1 MIILNIY
8 ARNFMKYEELR
19 IREIPRSGIVG
30 IIGDN
35 EAGKSTILEAITC
48 SIFGRTVKV
57 AEESIARLIHWQG
70 SEMEL
75 RLGFELDQQ
84 HYRIW
89 RRYDREGGKEAIL
102 YRVVDDREEILKEGL
117 GAVDSHIHSL
127 FPIDFEV
134 YRQSFHLGQKE
145 LANLYEKRVPNS
157 LELMDQ
163 MTGLDKLKS
172 AHRRVND
179 RIPKLMAEIIE
190 LEKQESII
198 QVRVEGLQERLD
210 ERGLIESDL
219 QRQQERYDEVHQQR
233 KTEEMKV
240 SVQERFRQDLQRL
253 TNCFADLRK
262 DYLGFEFK
270 RRLGIAASRF
280 QKLYNGLR
288 VRIEQLQNDETRLR
302 ELCAVKEEQFD
313 VSREIFRELKAIQGH
328 VQERLEQLN
337 ENSRSRFG
345 SENIKSYFS
354 PTTLKD
360 REVLA
365 KHQLLELT
373 QRKTSLA
380 GSFNMGLIL
389 SAVVVISLVLVTM
402 YDSNTDGQLLAR
414 FHALDPMFQIGA
426 TLFIAPLLVLL
437 AWFMIST
444 NRSIKEV
451 KDSLYDLDHY
461 HLKDINHEL
470 KEEEEEAI
478 QLRAFD
484 LNSISGFEA
493 LSALR
498 STFRYEPLRRRVVA
512 LVESFKDRKDLFQV
526 GLEQFKIFQEDI
538 QEDVAKLKK
547 ALIELDHHS
556 HVSKQYA
563 ALSAEI
569 DSWSFVEKTNETLIS
584 EDFSSMVF
592 AASTAVA
599 RLRELLKGDFS
610 HDQVNFERSLTEYNE
625 LRDKLAHDYDDSS
638 LLPDIWDHKRLKWEW
653 HVDSMIDVELDVFLD
668 KISWLENQSEYL
680 MNLRTSWFEKFQKN
694 KESLL
699 NEEFDEQTS
708 SQRIR
713 IMEES
718 ISKLNHV
725 SQQKEELEA
734 DLSDTLQ
741 KLDDA
746 RQNQNKFRLLEEL
759 FRGTVESV
767 QARLSPN
774 LARFI
779 GAILPEITERRYSR
793 VRVNRDLE
801 IEVYSS
807 EKEGYIDFTSLS
819 GGTADQLLICLR
831 LAFASSLVQSTFHEG
846 YEQFLCL
853 DEPLH
858 AFDSKRA
865 LTFLKMVMK
874 FNPNFQ
880 QIFLITHNS
889 NLFAHFDST
898 LEANLTSSTLSI

>member
-19 IREIPRSGIVG
+19 IRDIPRRGIVG

-35 EAGKSTILEAITC
+35 ESGKSTILEAITC

-57 AEESIARLIHWQG
+57 PEDSIARLIFWKG
-70 SEMEL
+70 SEMEM
-75 RLGFELDQQ
+75 RLSFELDQQ
-84 HYRIW
+84 QYRIW
-89 RRYDREGGKEAIL
+89 RRYDREGGKEAVL
-102 YRVVDDREEILKEGL
+102 YRVVDDREEVLKEGL
-117 GAVDSHIHSL
+117 GPVDAYMHSL

-145 LANLYEKRVPNS
+145 LAHLYEKRVPNS

-163 MTGLDKLKS
+163 MTGLNKLKS
-172 AHRRVND
+172 AHRKVSE
-179 RIPKLMAEIIE
+179 RIPELITEIIE

-210 ERGLIESDL
+210 ERGAIESDL
-219 QRQQERYDEVHQQR
+219 QRQQERYEEVHQQR

-240 SVQERFRQDLQRL
+240 STQERFRQDLQRI
-253 TNCFADLRK
+253 TNCFNDLRK
-262 DYLGFEFK
+262 DYLGFELK

-288 VRIEQLQNDETRLR
+288 VRIEELQHEESRLR
-302 ELCAVKEEQFD
+302 ELCTKKEEQFD
-313 VSREIFRELKAIQGH
+313 VSREIFRELKAIQSH

-337 ENSRSRFG
+337 ENSRSNFG
-345 SENIKSYFS
+345 SENMKSYFS
-354 PTTLKD
+354 PSTLKD

-365 KHQLLELT
+365 EYQVGELIKK
-373 QRKTSLA
+373 RASL
-380 GSFNMGLIL
+380 GSGFNMGLIL
-389 SAVVVISLVLVTM
+389 GGLLIVILVTIGVH
-402 YDSNTDGQLLAR
+402 DSKSGGELMAR
-414 FHALDPMFQIGA
+414 FESLDQMFQVGA
-426 TLFIAPLLVLL
+426 VLFLAPILMLLS
-437 AWFMIST
+437 WFMIST
-444 NRSIKEV
+444 NRAINETQDSIDDLKRNHLNYI
-451 KDSLYDLDHY
+451 SL
-461 HLKDINHEL
+461 EL
-470 KEEEEEAI
+470 KEEEEEANR
-478 QLRAFD
+478 LKTFD
-484 LNSISGFEA
+484 LNRISGFDA
-493 LSALR
+493 LSDLR
-498 STFRYEPLRRRVVA
+498 SSFRYEPLRRRIVA
-512 LVESFKDRKDLFQV
+512 LVESFKDRRDLFRV
-526 GLEQFKIFQEDI
+526 GLEQFKTFQQDI
-538 QEDVAKLKK
+538 QEDVSNLKK
-547 ALIELDHHS
+547 TLIELDHHS

-569 DSWSFVEKTNETLIS
+569 DAWSFVEKTDEILLS
-584 EDFSSMVF
+584 EDFSSMIF
-592 AASTAVA
+592 AASTSVA
-599 RLRELLKGDFS
+599 RLKELLKGDFS
-610 HDQVNFERSLTEYNE
+610 RDQVNFERSLAEYNE
-625 LRDKLAHDYDDSS
+625 LREQLVNAYDDSS
-638 LLPDIWDHKRLKWEW
+638 LLPDIWDHKRLSWEW
-653 HVDSMIDVELDVFLD
+653 QIDTMIDIELDVFLD
-668 KISWLENQSEYL
+668 KISWLDDQGEYL
-680 MNLRTSWFEKFQKN
+680 LNLRTSWFEKFQKN
-694 KESLL
+694 KESLM

-718 ISKLNHV
+718 LSKLNHV
-725 SQQKEELEA
+725 SQQKEELETS
-734 DLSDTLQ
+734 LTETCTQ
-741 KLDDA
+741 LDEA
-746 RQNQNKFRLLEEL
+746 RKNQNKFKLLEEL

-779 GAILPEITERRYSR
+779 GAILPEITEQRYSR
-793 VRVNRDLE
+793 VRVNHDLE

-831 LAFASSLVQSTFHEG
+831 LAFASSLVQSTFYES

-865 LTFLKMVMK
+865 LTFLEMVMK

-880 QIFLITHNS
+880 QVFLITHNS

-898 LEANLTSSTLSI
+898 LEANLESSTLSI